1 MTDQEEH
8 LIDHMTAKLTA
19 HGEAESQARTLLQ
32 GMLGEL
38 ATEVLAVKA
47 QLSDLRAL
55 TGNQGLAIHHLDE
68 KLQAHVLLARH
79 SPQDVE

>member
-19 HGEAESQARTLLQ
+19 HGEAENQARTLLQ
-32 GMLGEL
+32 AMLGEL

-55 TGNQGLAIHHLDE
+55 TGNQGLAIHALDGKIIDVDYRVDE
-68 KLQAHVLLARH
+68 LARKVH
-79 SPQDVE
+79 